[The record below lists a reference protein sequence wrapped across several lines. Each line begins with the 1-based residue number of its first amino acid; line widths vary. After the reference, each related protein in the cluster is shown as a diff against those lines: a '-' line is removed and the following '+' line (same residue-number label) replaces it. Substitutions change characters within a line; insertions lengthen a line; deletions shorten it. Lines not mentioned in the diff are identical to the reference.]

1 MPRRLSPIRGR
12 GSPLCS
18 DLGLLFLAI
27 GAELASSGLPC
38 ELGERDRRTLWD
50 KGAECQHKW

>member
-1 MPRRLSPIRGR
+1 MPRRLPSIRGR
-12 GSPLCS
+12 GSPLRS

-38 ELGERDRRTLWD
+38 ELGEIDHRTFLGKD
-50 KGAECQHKW
+50 AECQYKW